1 MRGATHLPLG
11 AIVMP
16 PVVTDVINPGFWP
29 NFPWRGLRPLFD
41 AWLPMSYW
49 TNRSADSPYRDAY
62 RYSADNVRLLR
73 QDLGDPAAPV
83 HVIGGIGDTST
94 TADYQRFGRASA
106 DTATIGRSIYDWA
119 TTAAGAW
126 PILRR

>member
-1 MRGATHLPLG
+1 MVRRMANGLPG
-11 AIVMP
+11 
-16 PVVTDVINPGFWP
+16 
-29 NFPWRGLRPLFD
+29 
-41 AWLPMSYW
+41 
-49 TNRSADSPYRDAY
+49 
-62 RYSADNVRLLR
+62 LLR

-126 PILRR
+126 PTLRR